1 MAERN
6 WRLAMQRRR
15 ALHLAFLALAGT
27 AVTFAG
33 WLRPA
38 PAAAMKPKGRRTTM
52 TAHDF
57 SFPGIEGGTLA
68 LRDWAGKPLLVAN
81 TASFCGFTPQ
91 YKDLEAVWTRYRAR
105 GLVVLGVPSNDFGQQ
120 EPGSAKEI
128 KQFCESYDVSFP
140 LTDKQKVIGPE
151 AHPFYRW
158 IAAEL
163 GDSGV
168 PRWNFH
174 KYLIDAQGELAGA
187 WPSRV
192 TPLSKEVTGSIEQG
206 CRAPPRTLIEGAR
219 PGRPCSG
226 VWSNM
231 PHSRADSDQVEPR
244 AVPPDRNRA
253 QRRCSVPMGTLRLA
267 APAGRNVLYHLE
279 IALSSDPGRW

>member
-1 MAERN
+1 MAD
-6 WRLAMQRRR
+6 WRLALIRRR
-15 ALHLAFLALAGT
+15 RLLKLFLLAASTVATVSSRFQPP
-27 AVTFAG
+27 AVNAAQ
-33 WLRPA
+33 LRQ
-38 PAAAMKPKGRRTTM
+38 KRTSM

-57 SFPGIEGGTLA
+57 EFPAIEGGA
-68 LRDWAGKPLLVAN
+68 LPLKAWRGKAILVVN

-91 YKDLEAVWTRYRAR
+91 YKDLEALWGKYKDR

-128 KQFCESYDVSFP
+128 KAFCESYDVSFP

-163 GDSGV
+163 GDAGV

-174 KYLIDAQGELAGA
+174 KYLIDGQGEIAGA

-192 TPLSKEVTGSIEQG
+192 TPLSTDVTGAIEQ
-206 CRAPPRTLIEGAR
+206 A
-219 PGRPCSG
+219 
-226 VWSNM
+226 
-231 PHSRADSDQVEPR
+231 
-244 AVPPDRNRA
+244 
-253 QRRCSVPMGTLRLA
+253 LA
-267 APAGRNVLYHLE
+267 G
-279 IALSSDPGRW
+279 